1 MTATTVSRR
10 QMLAS
15 VGGHPAAVDAT
26 AHDPAIAAVG
36 RHRAVM
42 QAWLAEDDEALSA
55 ELLEAEQDACIAWL
69 TTPPTTM
76 AGVIATLEHAIMR
89 DYEHTIL
96 LESAHYH
103 GERLDAAEQFPAM
116 IAAALRKIVS

>member
-1 MTATTVSRR
+1 
-10 QMLAS
+10 
-15 VGGHPAAVDAT
+15 
-26 AHDPAIAAVG
+26 
-36 RHRAVM
+36 
-42 QAWLAEDDEALSA
+42 
-55 ELLEAEQDACIAWL
+55 L

-76 AGVIATLEHAIMR
+76 AGVIATLEHAGMR

-116 IAAALRKIVS
+116 IAAALRKISS

>member
-1 MTATTVSRR
+1 MKATTVWRC
-10 QMLAS
+10 QMLANDRGLP
-15 VGGHPAAVDAT
+15 VALGAPPD
-26 AHDPAIAAVG
+26 DLAIAAVE
-36 RHRAVM
+36 RHRAAM
-42 QAWLAEDDEALSA
+42 QAWLAEDDEALSTQ
-55 ELLEAEQDACIAWL
+55 LLDAEQDACIAWL

-76 AGVIATLEHAIMR
+76 AGVIATLEHAGMR

-116 IAAALRKIVS
+116 IAAALRKISS